1 MQIEMILA
9 AILRGLFEEI
19 GIALKFLSLESGG

>member
-19 GIALKFLSLESGG
+19 GIDLKVFIIESGG